1 MSSAMI
7 DTDPLADPLTEAEA
21 EAGRARRGRR
31 ARNAHRRN
39 IILIQIA
46 VIAAILILW
55 ELAAGRLV
63 DDLLISR
70 PSEIF
75 PNFWEW
81 VVNGELFYHASSTLK
96 DALMGLLAGG
106 MAGLIV
112 GAVLGQSER
121 LAEIFEPFITAMYTL
136 PKHALIPLFIMWVGI
151 GTELRVLTAAVIV
164 FFLVFFNT
172 FFGIKDV
179 SRSLINSVR
188 VMGGSTMD
196 VMARVRLPS
205 ALIWVVAA
213 LKLAVPQAIVGVVV
227 AEMLAGDRGLG
238 YLVARNAGLFNS
250 SGTFAA
256 IFALLIIGF
265 TIDRIMTQV
274 TKRPLQW
281 KNSRSAI

>member
-1 MSSAMI
+1 MASATI

-21 EAGRARRGRR
+21 EAGRARKDRR

-39 IILIQIA
+39 VILIQIA
-46 VIAAILILW
+46 VIAGFLGLW
-55 ELAAGRLV
+55 ELAAGRLI

-75 PNFWEW
+75 PTFWTW
-81 VVNGELFYHASSTLK
+81 VTNGDLFYHASSTLK
-96 DALMGLLAGG
+96 DAVMGLLAGG
-106 MAGLIV
+106 LAGLIV

-121 LAEIFEPFITAMYTL
+121 LAEIFEPFITALYTL

-179 SRSLINSVR
+179 SRALINSVR
-188 VMGGSTMD
+188 VMGGSNLD

-250 SGTFAA
+250 KGTFAA

-265 TIDRIMTQV
+265 VIDRLMTLV

-281 KNSRSAI
+281 KNSKSAM

>member
-46 VIAAILILW
+46 VIAAILVLW

-196 VMARVRLPS
+196 VMTRVRLPS

-281 KNSRSAI
+281 KNSRSAM

>member
-1 MSSAMI
+1 V
-7 DTDPLADPLTEAEA
+7 
-21 EAGRARRGRR
+21 
-31 ARNAHRRN
+31 
-39 IILIQIA
+39 Q
-46 VIAAILILW
+46 
-55 ELAAGRLV
+55 
-63 DDLLISR
+63 
-70 PSEIF
+70 
-75 PNFWEW
+75 
-81 VVNGELFYHASSTLK
+81 NGELFYHASSTLK
-96 DALMGLLAGG
+96 DALMGLFAGG
-106 MAGLIV
+106 VAGLIV

-188 VMGGSTMD
+188 VMGGSSLD

-213 LKLAVPQAIVGVVV
+213 LKLAVPQAVVGVVV

-281 KNSRSAI
+281 KNSRSAM